1 MTMPALIHSYQ
12 KQVTVNKL
20 KKAYSILGQVAQQG
34 VSENSPAEIVAGDS
48 VDAATTKDFF
58 ENYWL
63 KYFKDVKVY
72 RGLTPIND
80 GTLFYRLYNGGLDS
94 THIYTDYA
102 NGRIFFATADNMTF
116 YLDIMMWTNTKYDDD
131 GNVLSQDPIYKSRQ
145 TVYVDVNGL
154 NPPNTF
160 GKDVFVFMVDF
171 DSGTVRPNG
180 YSREEQDINRY
191 CSENGSGTFCAAKIM
206 RDGWKITYPY

>member
-20 KKAYSILGQVAQQG
+20 KKAYSILGQIAQQG
-34 VSENSPAEIVAGDS
+34 VSENSPAEIMAGDS

-72 RGLTPIND
+72 KGRPPIND
-80 GTLFYRLYNGGLDS
+80 GTSFYRLYNGVLDTTNICTS
-94 THIYTDYA
+94 YA

-116 YLDIMMWTNTKYDDD
+116 YLDIMRWTNIKYDDD
-131 GNVLSQDPIYKSRQ
+131 GNVLSEDPIYKSRQ

-180 YSREEQDINRY
+180 YSREEREINRY

>member
-63 KYFKDVKVY
+63 KYFKGAEVY
-72 RGLTPIND
+72 NKKIFLND
-80 GTLFYRLYNGGLDS
+80 GDTLYRQYNGNLGS
-94 THIYTDYA
+94 THVYTDYSF
-102 NGRIFFATADNMTF
+102 GRIFFATADNMTF
-116 YLDIMMWTNTKYDDD
+116 YLDIMRWTNIKYDDD
-131 GNVLSQDPIYKSRQ
+131 GNVLSADPIYKSRQ

-180 YSREEQDINRY
+180 YSREEQEINRY
-191 CSENGSGTFCAAKIM
+191 CNKNSSGTFCAAKIM